1 MDANLEARVA
11 EERRIREHSV
21 LGMLFDASRQEDALE
36 DPEMAKNY
44 EGLYQSMEDIS
55 FQQQEQI
62 LQWVALIHTGAE
74 REGVDR
80 GVKLGHRL
88 KEEMG

>member
-11 EERRIREHSV
+11 EERRKREQSV

-44 EGLYQSMEDIS
+44 EGLYQSMEGIL
-55 FQQQEQI
+55 FQQQERI

-74 REGVDR
+74 RDGFDR

>member
-11 EERRIREHSV
+11 EEKMEKEQSV
-21 LGMLFDASRQEDALE
+21 LGMLFDASRQENAPE
-36 DPEMAKNY
+36 NPEMAKNY
-44 EGLYQSMEDIS
+44 EGLYQSMEDIL
-55 FQQQEQI
+55 FQQQERI

-74 REGVDR
+74 RDGFDR